1 MLKDYAKAYTAY
13 AELADRV
20 QEGGNNARA
29 WLFAGYATWN
39 AGELEAARDALEH
52 AAREPAFSGQ
62 AQQLLEHLRDLGKR
76 SEETTSEQIPV
87 RGEP

>member
-29 WLFAGYATWN
+29 WLFAGYAAWN
-39 AGELEAARDALEH
+39 AGELEAARDALKH
-52 AAREPAFSGQ
+52 AAREPEFSRQ
-62 AQQLLEHLRDLGKR
+62 AQQLLQHLRDLEKR
-76 SEETTSEQIPV
+76 QEETISDKVPA
-87 RGEP
+87 RAAP